1 MKGLRAKD
9 ESRTRD
15 LNLGKVALYQ
25 LSYFR
30 LYFQFFL
37 VSNSDQNPPAGGLRS
52 TPDSYREATFA
63 YIFNFFW
70 SRTPTKIR
78 PLADCALLPIAIGK
92 LLSLIFSIFLVSNSD
107 QNPPA
112 GGLRSTPDSYRE
124 ATFAY
129 IFNFSGLEL
138 RPKSARWRIALY
150 SR

>member
-63 YIFNFFW
+63 YIFNF
-70 SRTPTKIR
+70 
-78 PLADCALLPIAIGK
+78 
-92 LLSLIFSIFLVSNSD
+92 
-107 QNPPA
+107 
-112 GGLRSTPDSYRE
+112 
-124 ATFAY
+124 
-129 IFNFSGLEL
+129 SGLEL

>member
-30 LYFQFFL
+30 LYFQFF
-37 VSNSDQNPPAGGLRS
+37 
-52 TPDSYREATFA
+52 
-63 YIFNFFW
+63 W

-78 PLADCALLPIAIGK
+78 PLADCALLPITIGK

-129 IFNFSGLEL
+129 VFNFSGLEL

>member
-30 LYFQFFL
+30 LYFQFF
-37 VSNSDQNPPAGGLRS
+37 
-52 TPDSYREATFA
+52 
-63 YIFNFFW
+63 W

-92 LLSLIFSIFLVSNSD
+92 LLSLLKLAFANLFMLSILEPIF
-107 QNPPA
+107 
-112 GGLRSTPDSYRE
+112 
-124 ATFAY
+124 
-129 IFNFSGLEL
+129 
-138 RPKSARWRIALY
+138 ARWRM
-150 SR
+150 